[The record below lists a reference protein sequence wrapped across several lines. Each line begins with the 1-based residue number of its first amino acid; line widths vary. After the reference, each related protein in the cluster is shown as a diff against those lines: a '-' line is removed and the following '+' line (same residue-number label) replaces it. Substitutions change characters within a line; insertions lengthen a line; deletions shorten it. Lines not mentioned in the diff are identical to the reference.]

1 MKKVEKKVEFDLSA
15 LNLKELIEVYQ
26 NIEDFIKYIQDEKI
40 KLKNEE
46 QANG

>member
-1 MKKVEKKVEFDLSA
+1 MKKIEKKVEFDLSA

-26 NIEDFIKYIQDEKI
+26 NIEDFIKYIQDEKT

-46 QANG
+46 QVNG

>member
-1 MKKVEKKVEFDLSA
+1 MKKIEKKVEFDLSA

-26 NIEDFIKYIQDEKI
+26 HIEDFIKYIQDEKT